1 MRTWRRGEELA
12 LGLARV
18 GRLGLPLGRRAQGE
32 EGRGS
37 QGFVGE
43 GGWHV
48 TPSRH
53 ARPAGAAW
61 QGERPVHREETAL
74 KRTSDFSHEIWH
86 TWPGEQVR
94 FCMPSGDPGGGVG

>member
-1 MRTWRRGEELA
+1 VSSSGSLEEKERVR
-12 LGLARV
+12 AR
-18 GRLGLPLGRRAQGE
+18 E

-61 QGERPVHREETAL
+61 QGERPAHREETAL
-74 KRTSDFSHEIWH
+74 KRTSDFSQEIWH